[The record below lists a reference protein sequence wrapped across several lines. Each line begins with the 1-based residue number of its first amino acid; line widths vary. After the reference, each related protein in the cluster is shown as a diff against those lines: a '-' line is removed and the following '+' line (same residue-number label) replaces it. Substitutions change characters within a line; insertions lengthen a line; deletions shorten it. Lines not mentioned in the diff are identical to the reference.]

1 MGVRQH
7 CWQMP
12 AMCAGANGRCAWGRM
27 RGLNVSVALG
37 RIENCCRPWCR
48 SARVLQGA
56 LALGA
61 QAGAWLGFM
70 AGPRAPQ
77 AACCPLPLLNLCFLI

>member
-1 MGVRQH
+1 M
-7 CWQMP
+7 
-12 AMCAGANGRCAWGRM
+12 
-27 RGLNVSVALG
+27 
-37 RIENCCRPWCR
+37 
-48 SARVLQGA
+48 LQGA

-61 QAGAWLGFM
+61 QAGAWLGSM